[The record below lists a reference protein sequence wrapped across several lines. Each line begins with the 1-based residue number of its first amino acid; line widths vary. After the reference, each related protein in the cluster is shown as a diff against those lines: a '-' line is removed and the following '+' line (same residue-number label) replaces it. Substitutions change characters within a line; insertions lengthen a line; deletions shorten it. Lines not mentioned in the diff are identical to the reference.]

1 MPYDSP
7 IIRGAPSK
15 FHLWVLPLA
24 FWIDCL
30 KEGAIAELITEIKL
44 LVYMFYK
51 TDVPIKKSEIV
62 KHIKVSRSTLDK
74 NKEISSYIKEMQGKA
89 KK

>member
-1 MPYDSP
+1 MNNKEDKM
-7 IIRGAPSK
+7 IA
-15 FHLWVLPLA
+15 
-24 FWIDCL
+24 L
-30 KEGAIAELITEIKL
+30 KKEQSQKLITEIKL
-44 LVYMFYK
+44 LVDMFYK

>member
-30 KEGAIAELITEIKL
+30 KEGAIAEIYNRDKAL
-44 LVYMFYK
+44 
-51 TDVPIKKSEIV
+51 
-62 KHIKVSRSTLDK
+62 SRHVL
-74 NKEISSYIKEMQGKA
+74 
-89 KK
+89 

>member
-1 MPYDSP
+1 
-7 IIRGAPSK
+7 
-15 FHLWVLPLA
+15 
-24 FWIDCL
+24 
-30 KEGAIAELITEIKL
+30 
-44 LVYMFYK
+44 MFYK

-74 NKEISSYIKEMQGKA
+74 NKEIPSYIKEMQVKA